1 MTKCNYR
8 SAPEEEDEQFLDP
21 SLAQNSLFKNVTEES
36 IGQILVCSGAKMH
49 TYKKKKRYFA
59 RETKQIIF
67 MPY

>member
-36 IGQILVCSGAKMH
+36 IGQILVPVQRCIHIKRM
-49 TYKKKKRYFA
+49 KRYFA

>member
-36 IGQILVCSGAKMH
+36 IGQILVLSLIH
-49 TYKKKKRYFA
+49 ISEPTRQL
-59 RETKQIIF
+59 E
-67 MPY
+67 